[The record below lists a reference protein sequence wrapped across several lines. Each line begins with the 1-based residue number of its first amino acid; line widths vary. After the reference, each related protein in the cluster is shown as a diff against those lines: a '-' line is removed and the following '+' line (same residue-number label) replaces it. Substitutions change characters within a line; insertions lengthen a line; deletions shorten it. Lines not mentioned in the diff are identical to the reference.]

1 MLGPTMSPLGRTCPG
16 RSHRGASRLA
26 GRCRRLAVRSDVRAS
41 LLALAL
47 AKLAGTT
54 TPAGAQTPPDRFD
67 FRASA
72 NLVGQATGADDIR
85 AELVG
90 SLDLFSDV
98 RLGPV
103 TLHVYVE
110 SNTSPRTNAV
120 SARLPFANMDAGTA
134 LGADGDGRIQ
144 ISELR
149 LAWPL
154 RERTVLHAGL
164 MDLTGF
170 LDVSRISNDENLFFL
185 GQPFV
190 NNPTIVFPDYTV
202 ATALVV
208 DLPRVSNG
216 RVALAVSS
224 SHGLGDNPS
233 VSYGRLL
240 DLDAP
245 DKGVFTAGRFRWDAE
260 RWSGSIGGWTST
272 GARMA
277 GSARD
282 PLPTRGL
289 FAVLGISSNLHSLN
303 GRVGVADGD
312 AGTEPFFGLTYLGS
326 IGANALGLGIARTPG
341 LPSFLDRDAEHAE
354 AFVRRSIKGVVYLTS
369 SAQWLSAEL
378 LPGAAEEGV
387 WIFGFRLSAAF

>member
-1 MLGPTMSPLGRTCPG
+1 MGR
-16 RSHRGASRLA
+16 L
-26 GRCRRLAVRSDVRAS
+26 
-41 LLALAL
+41 
-47 AKLAGTT
+47 
-54 TPAGAQTPPDRFD
+54 
-67 FRASA
+67 
-72 NLVGQATGADDIR
+72 
-85 AELVG
+85 
-90 SLDLFSDV
+90 
-98 RLGPV
+98 

-120 SARLPFANMDAGTA
+120 SSRLPFANMDAGTA
-134 LGADGDGRIQ
+134 LGADGDGRVQ

-154 RERTVLHAGL
+154 RERAVLHAGL

-190 NNPTIVFPDYTV
+190 NNPTIVFPDYTMA
-202 ATALVV
+202 ATLVL
-208 DLPRVSNG
+208 DLHGVPNG
-216 RVALAVSS
+216 RIALAVSS
-224 SHGLGDNPS
+224 SHGLADNPS
-233 VSYGRLL
+233 VSYGELF

-245 DKGVFTAGRFRWDAE
+245 GKGVFTAGRFRWEAE

-272 GARMA
+272 GDRIADLA
-277 GSARD
+277 PD

-289 FAVLGISSNLHSLN
+289 FSVLGISSGAHSLG
-303 GRVGVADGD
+303 GRVGIADGD

-354 AFVRRSIKGVVYLTS
+354 AFVRRSVKSVVYLTS
-369 SAQWLSAEL
+369 SVQWLSAEL
-378 LPGAAEEGV
+378 LPGTAVEGV